1 MSLLPHDEAEPERF
15 DGLSLLY
22 WMMMGP
28 HGINRAVQRLVFSRC
43 QHGLGVKIIGGYREH
58 TGEEYGIYIKRI
70 LPGGVAD
77 RDGRLQPGDLV
88 LDVNN
93 ESLGGVTNER
103 AVDILRMASASN
115 HISLLIAR
123 DEESK
128 RVFRELLEKNGSHS
142 NAGSERNSPTPLAA
156 GKMTESTS
164 STSSSSRSQSPQLL
178 SPKDIV
184 TSYCNSYGVVP
195 VANDNAIQLICVA
208 KGTGLGLHIVGGAN
222 RPEGPMVYVQE
233 TVSGGACQKDGRLRP
248 GDQIVS
254 VNKESFIG
262 VTYEEANSIL
272 TQTKLRPDPTV
283 EIAFI
288 RRSSG
293 KGLQS
298 PVGLQP
304 QVKGN
309 GNLLRPTGLGL
320 HSPPGNLIP
329 KMSSTPNTGSE
340 TLPSVKL
347 SQIRAA
353 PKRRDES
360 PVLSPDSTLP
370 EEPGSAISP
379 SPMEGC
385 TPKGRKISLNST
397 IRLKLDR
404 LQQAL
409 GYLGIRPTEE
419 QERALREQLQIDSKG
434 TVAYG
439 EFVQVVRDLFKL
451 QLDDAGI
458 GQGMMRFAATDLTN
472 LLEPT
477 HQPQLA
483 ASDSEELDEM
493 ERLKRDRIEALRE
506 ARRLQDQLAE
516 SEGLRAQLQEE
527 LKKVKQHVAVK
538 EAKAAVEETRAL
550 RSRIH
555 LAEATQKQARGMEM
569 DYEEVIRLL
578 EAEIAELKAPRTDQ
592 PNSIKDGVQD
602 LKKRV
607 AVLECQLRKSEGAKK
622 GFEVSTEKLL
632 QFVEVV
638 HDVLAE
644 NPSFSSPSDWKLGM
658 TSSSQ
663 AIASRIGRKG
673 PRTTTA
679 LAQEAKD
686 LSRSVRSIL
695 EVDCLPYGWEEAY
708 TADGIKYYINH
719 VTQTTSW
726 VHPVTSG
733 LGLSHSERD
742 GEDVTRDLQ
751 EHRS

>member
-1 MSLLPHDEAEPERF
+1 
-15 DGLSLLY
+15 
-22 WMMMGP
+22 MGP

-370 EEPGSAISP
+370 EEPGSAVSP

-506 ARRLQDQLAE
+506 ARRLQ
-516 SEGLRAQLQEE
+516 
-527 LKKVKQHVAVK
+527 

>member
-103 AVDILRMASASN
+103 AVDILRTASASN

-184 TSYCNSYGVVP
+184 TSYSSSYGVVP

-272 TQTKLRPDPTV
+272 TQTKLRPDLTV

-293 KGLQS
+293 SGLQS

-304 QVKGN
+304 QAKGN

-353 PKRRDES
+353 PKRRDQS
-360 PVLSPDSTLP
+360 PVISPVSTLP
-370 EEPGSAISP
+370 EEPDSAVSP

-419 QERALREQLQIDSKG
+419 QEQMLREQLQIDSKG

-527 LKKVKQHVAVK
+527 FKKVKQ

-550 RSRIH
+550 RIRIH
-555 LAEATQKQARGMEM
+555 LAEATQKQAWGMEM

-644 NPSFSSPSDWKLGM
+644 NPSISSSSDWKLGM
-658 TSSSQ
+658 TSSSH

-673 PRTTTA
+673 PRTTAA

-726 VHPVTSG
+726 VHPVTSA

>member
-1 MSLLPHDEAEPERF
+1 MI
-15 DGLSLLY
+15 
-22 WMMMGP
+22 MGP

-58 TGEEYGIYIKRI
+58 TGEDYGIYIKRV

-77 RDGRLQPGDLV
+77 RDGRLRPGDLV
-88 LDVNN
+88 LDVND

-103 AVDILRMASASN
+103 AVDILRTASASN
-115 HISLLIAR
+115 HVSLLIAR

-128 RVFRELLEKNGSHS
+128 RVFRELLEKYGSHS
-142 NAGSERNSPTPLAA
+142 NAGSERNSPTQLPA

-184 TSYCNSYGVVP
+184 PSYSSSYGVAS
-195 VANDNAIQLICVA
+195 VANDNAIQLICIA
-208 KGTGLGLHIVGGAN
+208 KETGLGLHVVGGAD

-233 TVSGGACQKDGRLRP
+233 TVAGGECQKDGRLRP

-262 VTYEEANSIL
+262 ITYEEANSIL

-293 KGLQS
+293 CGLQA
-298 PVGLQP
+298 
-304 QVKGN
+304 KGN

-353 PKRRDES
+353 PKRRDQS
-360 PVLSPDSTLP
+360 PVLSPDRTLP
-370 EEPGSAISP
+370 EEPGSAVSP
-379 SPMEGC
+379 SPMEGY

-439 EFVQVVRDLFKL
+439 EFVQVVRDLFRL
-451 QLDDAGI
+451 QLDDTGI
-458 GQGMMRFAATDLTN
+458 GQGMMRFAVTDLTN

-477 HQPQLA
+477 HQPQLT

-493 ERLKRDRIEALRE
+493 ERLKRDRFEALRE
-506 ARRLQDQLAE
+506 ARRLQGQLAE
-516 SEGLRAQLQEE
+516 SEGLCAQLQEE
-527 LKKVKQHVAVK
+527 LKKVKQ

-592 PNSIKDGVQD
+592 PSMTKDGVQD

-644 NPSFSSPSDWKLGM
+644 NPSFSSPGDRKLGL

-673 PRTTTA
+673 PRTAAA

-726 VHPVTSG
+726 VHPVTSA
-733 LGLSHSERD
+733 LGLSRSERD

>member
-1 MSLLPHDEAEPERF
+1 
-15 DGLSLLY
+15 
-22 WMMMGP
+22 MMMGP